1 MKSDIMNLILCL
13 DLGKL
18 DGSAFLEGLLGSD
31 RDADGL
37 KTILAAY
44 RDFLVVEDCVDKCL
58 GLCDESVVVALKEE
72 VGGLC
77 GLDGLGSADE
87 SFVLEVVVVLD
98 SALLAEDFDSLVIAV
113 RGLAA
118 VVDDADRAVLE
129 LQGDDRGVDIVILG
143 IAGIGQDC
151 ACRGNFRDIAA
162 GQVADH
168 IEVVDHHVS
177 EDTAGNCYIGHGRAC
192 GIAGADFDDIG
203 LAQLAGS
210 DYIADCLVA
219 SVETADKTDLQL
231 DTSLG
236 NLCQS
241 LVDLGNFCVDGLLAE
256 DVFACPCGTN
266 HELSV
271 FIGGGADKDCIHVS
285 CGKDILGILGAAGD
299 ADALCPLFHLLIH
312 ERICHDHDLCI
323 RNKVLDI
330 CAVQVTDTS
339 CAKKADSKFLAHV
352 FLLKNYYFKAF
363 FKKSIIQN
371 ILSNQHSKELF
382 ESIIEF
388 RHFFIIHIKVIN
400 HLAGAQ

>member
-210 DYIADCLVA
+210 DYVTDCLVA
-219 SVETADKTDLQL
+219 SVEAADETDLEL
-231 DTSLG
+231 DACLG
-236 NLCQS
+236 DLCQS

-256 DVFACPCGTN
+256 DVLACLCGTD

-271 FIGGGADKDCIHVS
+271 CVGGGADKDCIHVS

-312 ERICHDHDLCI
+312 ERI
-323 RNKVLDI
+323 
-330 CAVQVTDTS
+330 
-339 CAKKADSKFLAHV
+339 
-352 FLLKNYYFKAF
+352 
-363 FKKSIIQN
+363 
-371 ILSNQHSKELF
+371 
-382 ESIIEF
+382 
-388 RHFFIIHIKVIN
+388 
-400 HLAGAQ
+400 